1 MEQNPRE
8 QMELLG
14 KSYAKGAYMYE
25 HSKIAKNQMDA
36 INLRVY
42 AIHSG
47 WDEKMTEQ
55 FERLKKEADKMVQDP
70 ELVEEYTKA
79 EIEAEKLFS

>member
-8 QMELLG
+8 HMELLG
-14 KSYAKGAYMYE
+14 KSYAKGAYMYK

-36 INLRVY
+36 INIRVY
-42 AIHSG
+42 AIRFG

-55 FERLKKEADKMVQDP
+55 FERL
-70 ELVEEYTKA
+70 
-79 EIEAEKLFS
+79 